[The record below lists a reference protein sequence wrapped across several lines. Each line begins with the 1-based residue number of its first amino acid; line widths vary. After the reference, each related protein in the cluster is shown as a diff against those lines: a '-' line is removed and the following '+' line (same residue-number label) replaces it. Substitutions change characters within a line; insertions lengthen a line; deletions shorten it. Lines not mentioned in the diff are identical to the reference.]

1 MSTQEKNVLTDDE
14 YVEDADLL
22 MAARDICGDCVVKA
36 EHKKYGFDYQD
47 DKHLRF
53 DSSDLRLT
61 FKDGRVIEL
70 WNSEWGGIK
79 KRVDDLAFPPA
90 DQWTQEEQDKFT
102 EENQPVIVFNRIGA
116 FVNFAKGREIKERN
130 GTLDDSSRVL
140 LKKLEA
146 VVDNHIQDVN
156 VPSPVLIQKTNAV
169 TRIIC
174 EEGIKEELKNGRIV
188 DIGDG
193 RELALDENSELDIR
207 NTGMV

>member
-1 MSTQEKNVLTDDE
+1 M
-14 YVEDADLL
+14 
-22 MAARDICGDCVVKA
+22 
-36 EHKKYGFDYQD
+36 
-47 DKHLRF
+47 
-53 DSSDLRLT
+53 RLA
-61 FKDGRVIEL
+61 FKGGRVIEL
-70 WNSEWGGIK
+70 WNSQWRGI
-79 KRVDDLAFPPA
+79 KRVDDLAFPP
-90 DQWTQEEQDKFT
+90 QTNGREEQAKFA

-116 FVNFAKGREIKERN
+116 FVNFAKGMEIKERN

-188 DIGDG
+188 DIGVAWRWVLCNG
-193 RELALDENSELDIR
+193 
-207 NTGMV
+207 G

>member
-22 MAARDICGDCVVKA
+22 MAARDIFGDIVVKA

-79 KRVDDLAFPPA
+79 RVDDLAFPPA
-90 DQWTQEEQDKFT
+90 DQWTQEEQAKFT

-116 FVNFAKGREIKERN
+116 FVNFAKGMEIKERN
-130 GTLDDSSRVL
+130 GTLDDSSREL

-156 VPSPVLIQKTNAV
+156 VPSPVLIHKTNAV

-174 EEGIKEELKNGRIV
+174 EEGIKEELKNGRV
-188 DIGDG
+188 VEIGDG
-193 RELALDENSELDIR
+193 RELALDENGELAIV

>member
-1 MSTQEKNVLTDDE
+1 M
-14 YVEDADLL
+14 
-22 MAARDICGDCVVKA
+22 
-36 EHKKYGFDYQD
+36 
-47 DKHLRF
+47 
-53 DSSDLRLT
+53 
-61 FKDGRVIEL
+61 
-70 WNSEWGGIK
+70 
-79 KRVDDLAFPPA
+79 AFPPA
-90 DQWTQEEQDKFT
+90 DQWTQEEQAKFT

-116 FVNFAKGREIKERN
+116 FVNFAKGMEIKERN

-193 RELALDENSELDIR
+193 RELALDENGELAIV

>member
-22 MAARDICGDCVVKA
+22 MAARDIFGDIVVKA

-116 FVNFAKGREIKERN
+116 FVNFAKGMEIKERN